1 MKPDYNLARL
11 IHDLIPG
18 NIGKA
23 SGDYGSL
30 KFPPNVLSNE
40 SFSAPRYRNSCKFLH
55 TVRESVVFERI
66 PQVSCFLAR
75 QFL

>member
-55 TVRESVVFERI
+55 TVRESVV
-66 PQVSCFLAR
+66 
-75 QFL
+75 